1 MTRQVKRPYR
11 ALRARHFISS
21 LVPITAVLG
30 LSLLFISQANAQ
42 NLLVNSGFSETLKL
56 GGWEV
61 ISDRAEWNERDIAD
75 SHRSGS
81 AKGMHEFTGN
91 SGAMLVLRQC
101 LTTQVGGPYSFGAW
115 TFAES
120 GQGDGSFGGLTS
132 VRMFTDSSD
141 CSGTD
146 EETVFSPTVTTLD
159 EWVVSESVADVPQGV
174 QSILFS
180 LHIFKASGVAHDAVV
195 FFDRTFLR
203 EQQPDSIY
211 SDRFEQP

>member
-42 NLLVNSGFSETLKL
+42 NLLVNSGFSNFWEL

-61 ISDRAEWNERDIAD
+61 SMGRAEWSERDFFNNN
-75 SHRSGS
+75 RSGS
-81 AKGMHEFTGN
+81 AKGMHELPGN
-91 SGAMLVLRQC
+91 GGNLMVLRQC
-101 LTTQVGGPYSFGAW
+101 VAAEVGGPYSFGAW
-115 TFAES
+115 TFADS
-120 GQGDGSFGGLTS
+120 GQGDGTFGGRVFVTI
-132 VRMFTDSSD
+132 FTESSD
-141 CSGTD
+141 CTTGEST
-146 EETVFSPTVTTLD
+146 FFASPTVTTQD
-159 EWVVSESVADVPQGV
+159 EWAVSESTADVPQGV

-180 LHIFKASGVAHDAVV
+180 LHIFKAAGVEHDAVV

-203 EQQPDSIY
+203 EPQPDSIY